1 MIPPWS
7 LPLVPIGGQGFIF
20 GRGNQEFSPEV
31 IKSVGKENVIVLAT
45 RDKLDELKCLRV
57 DTGEADVDGML
68 RGYIKVIT
76 DYREWRVIRIE

>member
-1 MIPPWS
+1 
-7 LPLVPIGGQGFIF
+7 
-20 GRGNQEFSPEV
+20 
-31 IKSVGKENVIVLAT
+31 
-45 RDKLDELKCLRV
+45 LRV